1 MNYKKSLSD
10 ERVIMRM
17 YESHQ
22 ISAKDAGG
30 MLRGLIN
37 KVNSKGVCDVHGNSD
52 I

>member
-1 MNYKKSLSD
+1 MNYNKKLSD

-30 MLRGLIN
+30 MLKGLI
-37 KVNSKGVCDVHGNSD
+37 KDMRAEHVYGNSYQRG
-52 I
+52 